1 MNKISKILAAFFFVL
16 SALQTASGHIGYT
29 NRNFGTWS
37 ETGGIWSVTGNSGN
51 FSNSLVAITATN
63 IPSSYGWADA
73 TDSDFGDSHKG
84 RWFRFTLAS
93 SATVTLALTG
103 GGQSSIS
110 YVSGTRLLPAYSIY
124 SGLAHLSPDAAS
136 HDGAQITID
145 YLNQTYPNGFGGTTK
160 TDGAF
165 NALGNFAIGN
175 DSGSTP
181 ASLRYFSYIGHVADG
196 TSANYGSAAGING
209 DGNADGYVTGTFNL
223 AAGDYS
229 VFIGGSDYF
238 SQTDVQNYGL
248 TATFGVVPEPSTYAL
263 VGFIV
268 ALFALVNLRRKKS

>member
-1 MNKISKILAAFFFVL
+1 V
-16 SALQTASGHIGYT
+16 
-29 NRNFGTWS
+29 
-37 ETGGIWSVTGNSGN
+37 
-51 FSNSLVAITATN
+51 
-63 IPSSYGWADA
+63 
-73 TDSDFGDSHKG
+73 
-84 RWFRFTLAS
+84 
-93 SATVTLALTG
+93 
-103 GGQSSIS
+103 IS

-124 SGLAHLSPDAAS
+124 SGLAHISPDAAS

-145 YLNQTYPNGFGGTTK
+145 YLNLTYPNGFGGTTK

-181 ASLRYFSYIGHVADG
+181 ASLRYFSYIGHAADG

-263 VGFIV
+263 LGFIV
-268 ALFALVNLRRKKS
+268 ALFALVNLRRKKI